1 MSPFT
6 KIAVIQTLHS
16 EPDIFR
22 IETTEC
28 VPARNT
34 GVKCFSSGNKS
45 KVKGTNW
52 TNKYFEWKKWWF
64 IQTRS
69 VPVWRHTGMCHW
81 HSGVVVETCQS
92 VVVDVYYIIVQF
104 LVKRVLIFSLLTC
117 IQGLSSEL
125 TKRQLLNNF
134 VFKQIFKGCRQN
146 LPKCCSWRLVHYC
159 TVFSQP
165 CAHFQF
171 AYIYSGVV
179 VRIHQKAVF
188 EGYFVTE

>member
-1 MSPFT
+1 MFPFP

-16 EPDIFR
+16 EPDICR

-28 VPARNT
+28 APARNT

-104 LVKRVLIFSLLTC
+104 LVNCVLIFSLLTY
-117 IQGLSSEL
+117 IQELSSEL
-125 TKRQLLNNF
+125 TKRQFLMTTLLLNNF
-134 VFKQIFKGCRQN
+134 VFKQIFRGYRRN
-146 LPKCCSWRLVHYC
+146 LSKPKVLCKIHYGN
-159 TVFSQP
+159 S
-165 CAHFQF
+165 HL
-171 AYIYSGVV
+171 G
-179 VRIHQKAVF
+179 
-188 EGYFVTE
+188 